1 VLMGMVGLLLLIA
14 CANVANLLMARAS
27 ARQREVS
34 IRLAMGASRLQLI
47 RQLLTESLVL
57 AVGGGLLGLLVADWT
72 GGGLINF
79 LPDDPSV
86 HGLTSH
92 PDMRTFSGGRTRRG
106 VIANVQGAGGCC
118 AALGSDA
125 WGSRVE
131 FLLLAASQSDA
142 GAVLGKALGHSLA
155 NAASTAGHEGVFSGE
170 QVIAKDAG
178 HRTQCIIFVVA
189 KTFVLCEATAVTGPH
204 WS

>member
-1 VLMGMVGLLLLIA
+1 MFAVLMGMVGLLLLIA
-14 CANVANLLMARAS
+14 CANVANLLIARAS

-72 GGGLINF
+72 GGGLLNF

-92 PDMRTFSGGRTRRG
+92 PDTRVFLFALALS
-106 VIANVQGAGGCC
+106 VITGP
-118 AALGSDA
+118 
-125 WGSRVE
+125 
-131 FLLLAASQSDA
+131 
-142 GAVLGKALGHSLA
+142 AVRNS
-155 NAASTAGHEGVFSGE
+155 AGHPGNPRGIGGDAEGSGLP
-170 QVIAKDAG
+170 AWS
-178 HRTQCIIFVVA
+178 
-189 KTFVLCEATAVTGPH
+189 EASAICASERG
-204 WS
+204 WW

>member
-1 VLMGMVGLLLLIA
+1 MGMVGLLLLIA

-72 GGGLINF
+72 GGGLLTF

-92 PDMRTFSGGRTRRG
+92 PDMRVFLFALALSVITGLLFGLAPAIQGTRAELASTLKDQATGVVGGFGHMRFRKG
-106 VIANVQGAGGCC
+106 LVITQVALSLVLLIGAGLFARSLYNVKNIDVGY
-118 AALGSDA
+118 AYRSPDSIYDSALA
-125 WGSRVE
+125 ER
-131 FLLLAASQSDA
+131 L
-142 GAVLGKALGHSLA
+142 
-155 NAASTAGHEGVFSGE
+155 
-170 QVIAKDAG
+170 
-178 HRTQCIIFVVA
+178 
-189 KTFVLCEATAVTGPH
+189 
-204 WS
+204 